1 MKVEIENGKLRASIN
16 FMYDLK
22 LARKQSRMRR
32 RFIDQMQERFLLVE
46 EDRKELLKEHSKKD
60 IDGEAIINEEGNFQ
74 VEDMDSLGKDLEELY
89 DEKLI
94 IEGGDNREMIRSV
107 KEILRKFEDEE
118 YEGEDSEVYDYLC
131 DTFEIDEEGEIE
143 E

>member
-74 VEDMDSLGKDLEELY
+74 IEDMDSLGKDLEELY

-131 DTFEIDEEGEIE
+131 DTFEIDEEGEIQE
-143 E
+143 